1 MYISEQTFLKEGTQS
16 HGSKDDNIY
25 DCQVALKRVIW
36 QFLIIDAILLGVLV
50 IAGAESNNL
59 NNLDMS
65 EKELQ
70 ELLEELP
77 EIIKE
82 LEAFKEENS

>member
-1 MYISEQTFLKEGTQS
+1 M
-16 HGSKDDNIY
+16 
-25 DCQVALKRVIW
+25 
-36 QFLIIDAILLGVLV
+36 

-65 EKELQ
+65 EEELQ

-82 LEAFKEENS
+82 LEAFKEENP